1 MSKTAK
7 EILREHRLLPSYWGR
22 RIVKAEERSRFAEKD
37 ARHSAS
43 WQTCACGR
51 QDERIPRDDHEGA
64 PIDEELQDLG
74 YAFYSFVLQH
84 NPRGAANT
92 LVKIER
98 RAAEVLREV
107 TQ

>member
-1 MSKTAK
+1 MSKTAR
-7 EILREHRLLPSYWGR
+7 EILHENRLLSSYWGR
-22 RIVKAEERSRFAEKD
+22 RIVKAEEQSRFTEKD
-37 ARHSAS
+37 VRHSAS

-51 QDERIPRDDHEGA
+51 QDDRIPRDDREGA
-64 PIDEELQDLG
+64 PIDEDLQDLG

-84 NPRGAANT
+84 NPRGAANV

>member
-7 EILREHRLLPSYWGR
+7 EILKENRLLSSYWGR
-22 RIVKAEERSRFAEKD
+22 RIVKAEERGYRNKTD
-37 ARHSAS
+37 ALKASS

-51 QDERIPRDDHEGA
+51 QDDRIPRDDEGVPMDSA
-64 PIDEELQDLG
+64 LSDLG
-74 YAFYSFVLQH
+74 CSFYVHILNNRFDF
-84 NPRGAANT
+84 AAQT